1 MNFQH
6 FLAVLTTILFAS
18 ALHAEEAKPVDNT
31 PKLAYGQMLKQG
43 EKLVFS
49 PCRDPSYAMMEDI
62 SQDRAVTGALNS
74 VGLDAGKK
82 LYVELIAVSEGG
94 MIKASALNL
103 ARTEGRCQQ
112 PGGKEESWRAAGNE
126 PGWLLAVG
134 NEVVVIKR
142 PGKPDLRLPFTP
154 LKTDGGVT
162 PQSKPSGGTRFDA
175 AAEGNRLAVTFEKQ
189 LCHDTMADS
198 VFGWTATVNLNGQ
211 TLKGCAWQR

>member
-1 MNFQH
+1 MTFH
-6 FLAVLTTILFAS
+6 PPLAVLVAALFAS

-49 PCRDPSYAMMEDI
+49 PCRDRSYAMMEDI
-62 SQDRAVTGALNS
+62 SPDRAVTRALNS

-82 LYVELIAVSEGG
+82 LYVELMAVSEGG

-142 PGKPDLRLPFTP
+142 PGKPDIRLPFTP
-154 LKTDGGVT
+154 LKTEGGVT
-162 PQSKPSGGTRFDA
+162 RLDA
-175 AAEGNRLAVTFEKQ
+175 VAEGNRLALTFEKQ

>member
-1 MNFQH
+1 M
-6 FLAVLTTILFAS
+6 
-18 ALHAEEAKPVDNT
+18 
-31 PKLAYGQMLKQG
+31 
-43 EKLVFS
+43 
-49 PCRDPSYAMMEDI
+49 
-62 SQDRAVTGALNS
+62 
-74 VGLDAGKK
+74 
-82 LYVELIAVSEGG
+82 ELIAVSEGG

-126 PGWLLAVG
+126 PGWLLAGG

-162 PQSKPSGGTRFDA
+162 PQSKYPGGTRFDA
-175 AAEGNRLAVTFEKQ
+175 VAEGNRLTVTFEKQ

>member
-1 MNFQH
+1 M
-6 FLAVLTTILFAS
+6 T
-18 ALHAEEAKPVDNT
+18 
-31 PKLAYGQMLKQG
+31 
-43 EKLVFS
+43 
-49 PCRDPSYAMMEDI
+49 R
-62 SQDRAVTGALNS
+62 ALNS

-126 PGWLLAVG
+126 PGWLLGVG

-142 PGKPDLRLPFTP
+142 QGKPDLRLPFTP
-154 LKTDGGVT
+154 LKTEGGVT
-162 PQSKPSGGTRFDA
+162 PQSKSPGGTPQSMARGHVESPGGTHFDA